1 MKTFSRAFSCANAKA
16 PALPR
21 VSPFFLPIGSL
32 FILWKSGFKVQTNAH
47 YLRDNVV
54 LLRMRLKIHSCVA
67 VSCCECYSMS
77 WSLCITGKMGVKF
90 IIWGKR
96 YSNFHLIINSL
107 SESSRQTSH
116 DCAGKCCVFFK
127 RRRGFHRIF
136 NELCRKTYSM
146 ALEAGKF
153 RCMYSIMPTKATYG
167 YHRCRALYSDVNC
180 RRGKHIA
187 IWGHILLFSAV

>member
-96 YSNFHLIINSL
+96 YSNFHLIITSL
-107 SESSRQTSH
+107 SVNLHVRRVMTALEN
-116 DCAGKCCVFFK
+116 AVFSLSDAEVFIEYLMNFVE
-127 RRRGFHRIF
+127 RHIAWPLRLGNFDVCIL
-136 NELCRKTYSM
+136 LCRPRLLTGTTVV
-146 ALEAGKF
+146 E
-153 RCMYSIMPTKATYG
+153 RCIVM
-167 YHRCRALYSDVNC
+167 
-180 RRGKHIA
+180 
-187 IWGHILLFSAV
+187 